1 MHVIFKGKSTWDVGW
16 DGCLGLAPKT
26 WAFFLWYKVAASL
39 RQPSSISSK
48 DPKAVLRWLFL
59 KYQWIPFF
67 KCIQFLSHDQLIVPW
82 SGFGRLWTNCRNP
95 ELGFVL
101 RLPTGKTMQGPVP
114 QLVLNWNVL
123 DLMLG
128 IAKGKDSVTIC
139 LIISCMVIIMPGAQL
154 TARFRAMVNREPTS
168 RMNWLIYSSKGKF
181 LKFSCLLETHRK
193 VD

>member
-1 MHVIFKGKSTWDVGW
+1 MHVIFKGKATWDWGW

-39 RQPSSISSK
+39 RQPPSISPK

-59 KYQWIPFF
+59 EYQWIPFF

-82 SGFGRLWTNCRNP
+82 SRFGRLWTNDRNS

-101 RLPTGKTMQGPVP
+101 QLSTGKTMQGPVP

-128 IAKGKDSVTIC
+128 IAKGRDSVIIC
-139 LIISCMVIIMPGAQL
+139 LVIICMVIIMPGTQL
-154 TARFRAMVNREPTS
+154 MARFIAMINREPTS

-181 LKFSCLLETHRK
+181 LKF
-193 VD
+193 